1 MATIKGSKVLRTF
14 SLDFEVSD
22 ALDEFAEVIGMSNSM
37 AANMLLRAALTRDTG
52 EMMKEIID
60 SAIAAK
66 AAKKG
71 LKKEPGNKRAY
82 I

>member
-37 AANMLLRAALTRDTG
+37 AANMLLKAALTRDTG
-52 EMMKEIID
+52 EVMKEIID

-71 LKKEPGNKRAY
+71 LKTEPGTKRAY